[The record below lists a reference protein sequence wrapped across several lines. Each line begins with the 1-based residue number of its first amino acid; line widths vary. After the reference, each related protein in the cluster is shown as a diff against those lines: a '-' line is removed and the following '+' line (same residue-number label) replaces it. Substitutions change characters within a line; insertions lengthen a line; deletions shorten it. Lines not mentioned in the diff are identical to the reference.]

1 MYIVCSHV
9 ASASQPPGIVQVSR
23 FGKNFYSSH
32 AVYRI
37 CRFDSSSRCRDFR
50 ARLHRNRV
58 PVPLFTHTI
67 GATLFQA
74 GIGLWSL
81 SMPLQ
86 GEHVH
91 PKSLPFQQQ
100 RLVVHL
106 RDVEGLSWHAIA
118 GKVKNRMG
126 HHPSVR
132 TVGNCYRELNS
143 KVGRRVYKYHRC
155 GRPAWKVTKEIEA
168 FIVKRLVQLRRVG
181 LCTSTT
187 LRCLSVTRRPS
198 MYD

>member
-1 MYIVCSHV
+1 MPKQGSSAYVHRLFACGLRFAAPRYCS
-9 ASASQPPGIVQVSR
+9 
-23 FGKNFYSSH
+23 GKPFWKNLYSSH

-58 PVPLFTHTI
+58 PVPLFTYTI

-100 RLVVHL
+100 RLVV
-106 RDVEGLSWHAIA
+106 
-118 GKVKNRMG
+118 
-126 HHPSVR
+126 
-132 TVGNCYRELNS
+132 
-143 KVGRRVYKYHRC
+143 
-155 GRPAWKVTKEIEA
+155 
-168 FIVKRLVQLRRVG
+168 QLRCRGAELARYHVESKEQNG
-181 LCTSTT
+181 ASPI
-187 LRCLSVTRRPS
+187 RSDRW
-198 MYD
+198 